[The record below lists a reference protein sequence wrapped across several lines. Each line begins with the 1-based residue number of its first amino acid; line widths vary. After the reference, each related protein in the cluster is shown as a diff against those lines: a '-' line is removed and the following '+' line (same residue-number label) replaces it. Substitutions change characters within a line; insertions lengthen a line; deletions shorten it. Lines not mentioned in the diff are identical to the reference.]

1 MAVNG
6 TQNTKLTNLFVKQYG
21 DLLRD
26 LRLVIDIYIYSDTY
40 PKDQLLIIK
49 FLTEA
54 RHMQNETEKE

>member
-26 LRLVIDIYIYSDTY
+26 LRLVIDIYI
-40 PKDQLLIIK
+40 
-49 FLTEA
+49 F
-54 RHMQNETEKE
+54 